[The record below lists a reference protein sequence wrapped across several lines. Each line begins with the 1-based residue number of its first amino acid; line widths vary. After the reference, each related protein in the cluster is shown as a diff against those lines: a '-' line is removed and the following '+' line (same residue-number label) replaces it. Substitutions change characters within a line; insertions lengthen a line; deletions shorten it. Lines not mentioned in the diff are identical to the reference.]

1 MALADRKYD
10 AAESLFP
17 GDTPSSMLHD
27 FERMTLDPDSAA
39 SDASVFAYALGYE
52 SVRQTFTTQE
62 REDAKQFL
70 TEAFKAAGM
79 SGKIT
84 TGVSRQY
91 CRCGVSSICPSR
103 ILTRPSC
110 FNMEWSNAVQEP
122 EFGTFYL

>member
-84 TGVSRQY
+84 TGGEPAILPMRSIEHLSESDFDEAELFQY
-91 CRCGVSSICPSR
+91 GV
-103 ILTRPSC
+103 
-110 FNMEWSNAVQEP
+110 E
-122 EFGTFYL
+122 